1 MPETLDDDR
10 PAASSPLSRRRL
22 IQNATA
28 TGAATVAAG
37 FALNA
42 GLAGVAAAAP
52 RTDAADPETAREA
65 TRPTPEHAPAPSGD
79 EPFVVRVVDARTG
92 ELDIFHGHQ
101 HHRVRDQKLVAALLR
116 AAR

>member
-1 MPETLDDDR
+1 MSETLDTER
-10 PAASSPLSRRRL
+10 PGDPSPLSRRRL

-28 TGAATVAAG
+28 AGAVTVAAG

-42 GLAGVAAAAP
+42 GTTDAAAAAP
-52 RTDAADPETAREA
+52 RPDTALSHDAPRHTAA
-65 TRPTPEHAPAPSGD
+65 

-92 ELDIFHGHQ
+92 ELDIFHGER
-101 HHRVRDQKLVAALLR
+101 HHRVRDPKLVAELLR